1 MANRRHLNQQ
11 TESSERFLG
20 SCTFELESY
29 DQICN
34 TVSLHFQYK
43 RFLSHQNFSTSGF
56 SLPRVIQWDSSKD
69 MQGWLSFH

>member
-1 MANRRHLNQQ
+1 MANLRHPNQQ

-29 DQICN
+29 DQICDA
-34 TVSLHFQYK
+34 VSLHFQIS
-43 RFLSHQNFSTSGF
+43 SHQNFSTSGF
-56 SLPRVIQWDSSKD
+56 SPPHVIQWGGSKD